1 MTPVPP
7 MSSAPGDPPPEEVGL
22 GWPNPPAA
30 LDVSRETPITS
41 SGVGWPE

>member
-7 MSSAPGDPPPEEVGL
+7 KSPAPGDPPPEEVGL
-22 GWPNPPAA
+22 GWPIPLAA
-30 LDVSRETPITS
+30 LDVSRETPIAS